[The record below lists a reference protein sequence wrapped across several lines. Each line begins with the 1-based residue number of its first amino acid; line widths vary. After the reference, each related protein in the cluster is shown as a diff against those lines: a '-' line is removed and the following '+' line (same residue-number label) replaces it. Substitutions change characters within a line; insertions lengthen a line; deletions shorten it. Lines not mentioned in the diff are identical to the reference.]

1 MLSPTIAVLSGTRF
15 RTLWT
20 AGLLLAL
27 AIWSYWPTLTDLVE
41 FWRRNEDYSAGQL
54 VPFVAVYLLW
64 RERKHLASVAIRPSW
79 WGAALLLASQIVRFA
94 GIYYAFGFL
103 ERLSLVLLL
112 SSLILLVFGGA
123 TFRRLIWVQ
132 AFLLLVLPPP
142 QQIHRLLALPLQ
154 DWATALGKFG
164 LELLGFWVT
173 REGNVLRVDRQAAV
187 LVGEACSGLRMLTAF
202 VLTAAVLCF
211 MVRRPALHK
220 IVLLASSLP
229 IAVLA
234 NGLRVLVTSAC
245 VYGSG
250 DATFEQRFHDAAGLA
265 MMPLAVLI
273 LLGELMLL
281 AQVTRLCD
289 GESSSDGG
297 RRAEEPSAS

>member
-1 MLSPTIAVLSGTRF
+1 M
-15 RTLWT
+15 
-20 AGLLLAL
+20 
-27 AIWSYWPTLTDLVE
+27 
-41 FWRRNEDYSAGQL
+41 
-54 VPFVAVYLLW
+54 
-64 RERKHLASVAIRPSW
+64 
-79 WGAALLLASQIVRFA
+79 
-94 GIYYAFGFL
+94 
-103 ERLSLVLLL
+103 
-112 SSLILLVFGGA
+112 
-123 TFRRLIWVQ
+123 
-132 AFLLLVLPPP
+132 
-142 QQIHRLLALPLQ
+142 
-154 DWATALGKFG
+154 
-164 LELLGFWVT
+164 
-173 REGNVLRVDRQAAV
+173 DRQAAV

-234 NGLRVLVTSAC
+234 NGLRVLVTSVC